1 MGSGQL
7 RIHLHTFTLTKFV
20 MVVEIK
26 AAGELKVIDSPGVV
40 RFCCLVVIA

>member
-7 RIHLHTFTLTKFV
+7 GIHLHTFTKFV
-20 MVVEIK
+20 TVVEIK
-26 AAGELKVIDSPGVV
+26 AAGELKLIDSPGVV